1 MPDASLISMA
11 GDRTAMVALGDRR
24 FTPGDQDLGVSVAQI
39 FNPPYVFADAE
50 GNRKPRPII
59 QSAPDRITYNQQLRI
74 LVDDAAKIKKVSILR
89 TGAITHELNNDNRVV
104 FLNFRVGKGNNELL
118 IDTPAR
124 PAQAIPG
131 DHMMFIIN
139 QDGTPS
145 VSKHVRLL
153 RKLKKG
159 DEFVSGGPKT
169 HEPFPH
175 THGLWQ

>member
-1 MPDASLISMA
+1 M
-11 GDRTAMVALGDRR
+11 
-24 FTPGDQDLGVSVAQI
+24 
-39 FNPPYVFADAE
+39 
-50 GNRKPRPII
+50 I

-74 LVDDAAKIKKVSILR
+74 LVDDASKIKKVSILR
-89 TGAITHELNNDNRVV
+89 TGAITHELANDNRVV

-131 DHMMFIIN
+131 DHMLFIIN
-139 QDGTPS
+139 DAGTPS